1 MSAWLSY
8 DGLMSLLGNW
18 LLPGSLIAIMASM
31 GLSLTKADFAQVFG
45 NRRALIFGV
54 VSMLV
59 VPPLIG
65 IGLAM
70 TVVPTAALAVGFVL
84 LGTTPGG
91 MLSNLFTDIAK
102 GDLAL
107 SMSMT
112 LIVSMAYVLL
122 VPFYAHFALLHF
134 MGLETEV
141 NIPIASFFWDIF
153 SITVLPASIGFAI
166 RARFSDF
173 ANVIRTALK
182 RTATIVLFA
191 SFGVILYDQLPVLR
205 ENFGSLL
212 GITILLNVMI
222 VIVVMA
228 IALLGGFSRREN
240 TAIGIE
246 HLMRQEGTAI
256 YIAISIVGN
265 NEMSLPMIM
274 NTPVALCCVLVFVA
288 ITRFLER
295 RQQLPAQSVA

>member
-1 MSAWLSY
+1 MSY
-8 DGLMSLLGNW
+8 DDLMSLLGNW
-18 LLPGSLIAIMASM
+18 MLPGSLIAIMASM
-31 GLSLTKADFAQVFG
+31 GLSLTKGDFAQVFS

-54 VSMLV
+54 CSMLI

-65 IGLAM
+65 VGLAL
-70 TVVPTAALAVGFVL
+70 TLVPTAALAVGFIL

-122 VPFYAHFALLHF
+122 VPFYAHFALIHF
-134 MGLETEV
+134 MGVETEV
-141 NIPIASFFWDIF
+141 SIPLASFFWDIC
-153 SITVLPASIGFAI
+153 SITVLPASLGFAV
-166 RARFSDF
+166 RARFPAF
-173 ANVIRTALK
+173 ANATKAVLK
-182 RTATIVLFA
+182 RAATTVLFA
-191 SFGVILYDQLPVLR
+191 SFAVILYDQIPVLR
-205 ENFGSLL
+205 ENLGALL
-212 GITILLNVMI
+212 GMTVLLNVLI
-222 VIVVMA
+222 VCVVMA
-228 IALLGGFSRREN
+228 IATLGGFSRREN

-288 ITRFLER
+288 ISRSIEK
-295 RQQLPAQSVA
+295 RQDTSVQAAA